1 MPDTTLTSEAI
12 RTRILAWQGGDLER
26 DDLVRTLIRL
36 SPEDGQVI
44 HDLLHDFCDGVPVP
58 GAGQGAS
65 ADDWR
70 AELMA
75 SRARTWRVPD
85 VAGMLVGP
93 EVLVLTDGRSGVV
106 LRQSG
111 TQCLPGSVSA
121 SMMLLC
127 ETIVMAHTALDQDEL
142 LKLQRQRVDATSTSL
157 SEIDRIP

>member
-1 MPDTTLTSEAI
+1 
-12 RTRILAWQGGDLER
+12 
-26 DDLVRTLIRL
+26 
-36 SPEDGQVI
+36 
-44 HDLLHDFCDGVPVP
+44 
-58 GAGQGAS
+58 
-65 ADDWR
+65 
-70 AELMA
+70 
-75 SRARTWRVPD
+75 
-85 VAGMLVGP
+85 MLVGP